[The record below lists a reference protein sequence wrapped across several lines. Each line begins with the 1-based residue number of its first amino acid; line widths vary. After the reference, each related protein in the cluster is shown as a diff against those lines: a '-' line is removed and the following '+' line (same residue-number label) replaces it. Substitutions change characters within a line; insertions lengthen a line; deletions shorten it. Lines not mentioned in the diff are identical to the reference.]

1 MILDHQQAK
10 SGMPASGINTR
21 NGLKKL
27 SSGSRGSSE
36 EDHNNNQHLN
46 ETVENSVGTASA
58 KSSKQSH
65 KGEQAATEVVK
76 VDSARSSKKR
86 KIEEISNDDANA

>member
-1 MILDHQQAK
+1 MILDHQKAK
-10 SGMPASGINTR
+10 SGMPASGIKTR

-27 SSGSRGSSE
+27 SSGSRGSSL
-36 EDHNNNQHLN
+36 EDHNQHLN
-46 ETVENSVGTASA
+46 ETVKNSVDAASA

-65 KGEQAATEVVK
+65 KGEQTAEVVK

-86 KIEEISNDDANA
+86 KIEEISNDDTNA